1 MSLSDEYLHL
11 SFSEAAGTPLRSCG
25 KVPLGG
31 RDEDLATFSYKAHLG
46 WILRG
51 NVGFHIRA
59 LDDHAWIAGVR
70 SCVDGKIG
78 IL

>member
-1 MSLSDEYLHL
+1 MELSDEFLHL
-11 SFSEAAGTPLRSCG
+11 SLSEAAGTPLHSCG
-25 KVPLGG
+25 KVPLGR
-31 RDEDLATFSYKAHLG
+31 RDEDLGTFSCKAHLG

-51 NVGFHIRA
+51 NVGFTLWA

-70 SCVDGKIG
+70 SYVDGRIG